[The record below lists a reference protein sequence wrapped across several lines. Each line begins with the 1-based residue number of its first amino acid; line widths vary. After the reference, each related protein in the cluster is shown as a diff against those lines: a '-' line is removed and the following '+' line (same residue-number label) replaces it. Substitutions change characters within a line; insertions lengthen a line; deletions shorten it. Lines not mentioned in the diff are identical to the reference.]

1 MSQNN
6 NKLFLDIIS
15 SLRNGTVPSEG
26 TNELA
31 VGIDEELDEVFS
43 QLNSVKEKKSAFKFI
58 VGDYGSGK
66 TFLSTAIK
74 EMAFNEKFVVSSLV
88 ISKDTPFHKFDEL
101 YKKIMENLRIKE
113 DKDIPAFSLILEEW
127 LLVLEDNVSVIEGL
141 DPEEDFEK
149 FQEKMNEKIE
159 KELSSITSIS
169 SSFTSAICKFYE
181 AKYEGNSEISK
192 ACISWLKGEK
202 IDAQIRSSIGI
213 TDNLSRENALS
224 FLKALLYITKTVG
237 YQGLVVSL
245 DELETIQAIPRKD
258 IRNMAYENL
267 RLFIDETDKNN
278 FPYCY
283 FLFTGTNELM
293 ESEKGFKSL
302 EPLYQRIK
310 VKKEKKHKNLRQPV
324 IYIEKFNENKLIEVA
339 KKVIKIHEKAYKWN
353 SESKIPG
360 EFVVKLISEMI
371 DGLGKQEK
379 ALTPRG
385 FIRVLVDILDKSE
398 IYGDY
403 LPSRDFTFN
412 KEAEFIFEEAEQTGG
427 MNKIGYL
434 EKAKITQENTDEKE
448 NLEIVEKLVKPK
460 IEEEMDEIEE
470 IKEDRNEKSASQKE
484 PIDDHPEMTEVIEI
498 TEDESEESEESEE
511 PEEPEEPE
519 TEDYIHSEEYEV
531 EESEESEGCNQPN
544 AEKEI
549 SKIEKFEE
557 SEVSEELE
565 EIEELEELFEI
576 EEIEDQV
583 NNEELEVLEE
593 IDEIEPQKIIEDEEL
608 NIIEDIIIEVEPEVI
623 KPINTKKTQEP
634 KVDEINFEETM
645 EKIEVIPEKTKEEI
659 KEVNISKPDPVYEDQ
674 RNEESNITMTTNDD
688 EDGLDDYLESY
699 LDDEIDFVETK
710 KHKEDYPKKEVDLK
724 EEPKEEKPST
734 VSPNEK
740 TPEVNEEPKKKKRFG
755 FFGGLFKGSDERN
768 EEEIIEERN
777 DETKPKKEENQ
788 NKNEDESSIINKKI
802 ERWKKTIG
810 QNSQENT
817 PETPNRDEEYDQSM
831 DDEEL
836 LTDEE
841 DSPKFFGAEYKVLRN
856 VYIEN
861 SDMDREKYD
870 QIIIGPN
877 GLFFIRKVG
886 GFGELTLQGETFYNK
901 GRVVHRIGNKMNILE
916 KVSSKMLAE
925 LGINCKTTG
934 IICLTDGSCNEKKYE
949 RYSIVEEKHLVGYI
963 YEIKS
968 STHLTGAQIGKIY
981 KEIMSFNEI

>member
-267 RLFIDETDKNN
+267 RLFIDEADKNN

-353 SESKIPG
+353 SASKIPS

-371 DGLGKQEK
+371 DELGKQEK

-434 EKAKITQENTDEKE
+434 EKAKITQENTYEKE
-448 NLEIVEKLVKPK
+448 NIEIVEKLVNPK
-460 IEEEMDEIEE
+460 IEEEEMEE
-470 IKEDRNEKSASQKE
+470 INEYINEKSMPQMPQKE
-484 PIDDHPEMTEVIEI
+484 ANDNQSVMTEI
-498 TEDESEESEESEE
+498 TEITKDE
-511 PEEPEEPE
+511 PEETE
-519 TEDYIHSEEYEV
+519 TEDYINSEEYEV
-531 EESEESEGCNQPN
+531 EEPEESEESEGCNQPN

-557 SEVSEELE
+557 SEASEELE

-608 NIIEDIIIEVEPEVI
+608 NIIEDIIVEVEPEVI

-645 EKIEVIPEKTKEEI
+645 DEIEVIPEKTKEEI

-710 KHKEDYPKKEVDLK
+710 KHKEDYNKKEVDLK

-831 DDEEL
+831 DNEEL